1 MAEESAEH
9 RPQLPAGPRLRCPH
23 PFEGPQHF
31 RLADPIDRQVEQF
44 RRVPLQRRRPRPL
57 FARRQPRP
65 VRVGDLAGELAAA
78 STPTCAAA
86 PREWSTDLP
95 RRRESFAR
103 RNDFRRRPEVHD
115 RRPAAGDAQRLPQG
129 CRSAHRRRLR
139 AHQRRRACGGRGRPG
154 SGSQAG
160 SGSGP
165 GSRRG
170 EGCRWRPGRPAGDR
184 GEEAGVVGRAQ
195 AVDEAADEVPPCSCL
210 TPHHRGR
217 PTDPRRPDR
226 PGPGI
231 QRGAERLR
239 RARVFHD
246 GTDASQLRDRHR
258 PPPLATAKSIARDR
272 AAPARGRLS
281 CPAGQPAVVEGADV
295 NWRTTWEGT
304 LTGGVSARSRL
315 RAAAVG
321 GHARRREPPS
331 SALSP
336 GPPPGSGY
344 DGVGQRTAGRKGSA
358 AAERRSGHLG
368 GAPAGDGKR
377 FQWPAR
383 CGGGSLGGSRSRCR
397 GSKSWTRCAMRS
409 GR

>member
-1 MAEESAEH
+1 MAGFSRSARHWPLKVAVVHLVAEH
-9 RPQLPAGPRLRCPH
+9 EA
-23 PFEGPQHF
+23 EGGQH
-31 RLADPIDRQVEQF
+31 LV
-44 RRVPLQRRRPRPL
+44 V
-57 FARRQPRP
+57 
-65 VRVGDLAGELAAA
+65 
-78 STPTCAAA
+78 
-86 PREWSTDLP
+86 
-95 RRRESFAR
+95 
-103 RNDFRRRPEVHD
+103 
-115 RRPAAGDAQRLPQG
+115 
-129 CRSAHRRRLR
+129 
-139 AHQRRRACGGRGRPG
+139 
-154 SGSQAG
+154 
-160 SGSGP
+160 
-165 GSRRG
+165 
-170 EGCRWRPGRPAGDR
+170 
-184 GEEAGVVGRAQ
+184 AGVVGRAQ
-195 AVDEAADEVPPCSCL
+195 AVDEAVDEVPPCSCL

-231 QRGAERLR
+231 QRGAGRSR

-246 GTDASQLRDRHR
+246 GTDVSQLRDRHR
-258 PPPLATAKSIARDR
+258 PPPVATAESVARDR

-295 NWRTTWEGT
+295 NGCTTWEGT
-304 LTGGVSARSRL
+304 LTGGVSARSRS

-321 GHARRREPPS
+321 GHARRRKPAS

-344 DGVGQRTAGRKGSA
+344 DGVGQRSAGRKGSA

-377 FQWPAR
+377 FRWPAR